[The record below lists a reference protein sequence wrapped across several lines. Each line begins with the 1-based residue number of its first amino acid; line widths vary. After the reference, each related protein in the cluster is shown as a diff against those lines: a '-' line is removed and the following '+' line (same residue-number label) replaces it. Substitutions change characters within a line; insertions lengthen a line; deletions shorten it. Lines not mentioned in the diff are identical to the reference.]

1 MRSALRVVLV
11 AGVVF
16 LAVVPFWPVAAQQG
30 GEPTKAPAAEGSAA
44 DGSAKE
50 PKGRL
55 PRFYD
60 VVVTPEQRKRIY
72 EIQDK
77 YEARIQALLQQI
89 EQLKKQRDRE
99 IEAVLDDE
107 QRDIIARLRA
117 LAERQKAQAKKKATQ
132 TP

>member
-1 MRSALRVVLV
+1 MRSALRVALV

-16 LAVVPFWPVAAQQG
+16 LAVAPFWPVVAQQG
-30 GEPTKAPAAEGSAA
+30 GDASKSPATTA
-44 DGSAKE
+44 DGSAKK

-99 IEAVLDDE
+99 IEAVLDEE

-117 LAERQKAQAKKKATQ
+117 LAERQKAEAKKKATQ

>member
-1 MRSALRVVLV
+1 MRSVLRVALV

-16 LAVVPFWPVAAQQG
+16 LAVVPFWPVVAQQEG
-30 GEPTKAPAAEGSAA
+30 DAPKSPATA
-44 DGSAKE
+44 DDSAKE

-77 YEARIQALLQQI
+77 YEARIQALLQQV
-89 EQLKKQRDRE
+89 EQLKRQRDRE
-99 IEAVLDDE
+99 IEAVLDEE

-117 LAERQKAQAKKKATQ
+117 LAERQKARAKKKATQ